1 MHANRK
7 EVMWLERLIKWIE
20 FVIEHEELEERSRDD
35 DYILGRLVALE
46 QVKRIIEIF
55 ELGGDKDEE

>member
-1 MHANRK
+1 MEK
-7 EVMWLERLIKWIE
+7 LIKWIE
-20 FVIEHEELEERSRDD
+20 FVIEHEELEERSCDD
-35 DYILGRLVALE
+35 DYILGQLIALE

>member
-1 MHANRK
+1 M
-7 EVMWLERLIKWIE
+7 ERLIKWIK
-20 FVIEHEELEERSRDD
+20 FVIEHEELEERSNDD
-35 DYILGRLVALE
+35 DYILGQLVALE

>member
-1 MHANRK
+1 M
-7 EVMWLERLIKWIE
+7 KWINYI
-20 FVIEHEELEERSRDD
+20 IEHEELEERSNDD
-35 DYILGRLVALE
+35 DYILGQLIALE

>member
-1 MHANRK
+1 MQ
-7 EVMWLERLIKWIE
+7 LEKLVKWIDY
-20 FVIEHEELEERSRDD
+20 IIKYEELEERSNDD
-35 DYILGRLVALE
+35 DYILGQLIALE

>member
-1 MHANRK
+1 MEK
-7 EVMWLERLIKWIE
+7 LVKWIDYI
-20 FVIEHEELEERSRDD
+20 IEHEELEERSNDD
-35 DYILGRLVALE
+35 DYILGQLIALE